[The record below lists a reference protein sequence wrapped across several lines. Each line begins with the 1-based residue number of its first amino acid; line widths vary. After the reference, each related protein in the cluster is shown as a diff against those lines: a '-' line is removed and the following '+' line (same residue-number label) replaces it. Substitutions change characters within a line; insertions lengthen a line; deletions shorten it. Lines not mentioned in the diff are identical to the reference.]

1 MSPRTRRTRS
11 DRGFAL
17 VITLSLMVLLTI
29 IAVGLLTLG
38 TISLRS
44 AGAGDAQAQA
54 YANARLAV
62 MMAIGQ
68 LQKQAGDDR
77 RVTADN
83 SILDKTAVDNSAA
96 QSYAAGVWTSWS
108 AKFDASPTQAAT
120 NYTTK
125 KTDSFRGWLMS
136 APTPADLKKPD
147 YPKSVASDTSVRLFT
162 TDLNGFELSAP
173 KVELKDGGTMAWVT
187 TQENTKAKVT
197 VDGPEKLNVLPVN
210 AVVQAPPRPS
220 LHAAVGL
227 QNPKDGFSLRT
238 NKVVSLNQIR
248 LDEKLAGG
256 NATEVQKVGTSY
268 TVYSQG
274 LMTDAVNG
282 GLKTDLSLGFEMT
295 DADWAKPSW
304 GSTTNPFRRTTLPYK
319 DNSNNSVN
327 IPTSFSQQVP
337 LFRPLPGLE
346 NPIVSVDVP
355 YDVANVSQK
364 FYAAGV
370 PTFDHLRS
378 FYRIPRYLYGG
389 TGSSVTVP
397 ERSADHIA
405 SRTTGGAGYTPSPSK
420 PFNTSSTTRRSV
432 TSIKPVLNRMVYLFS
447 MKLSSDDKVRVVI
460 TPIISL
466 WNPYNTALDIE
477 GAVAYPWIDVPFQL
491 NWNINRPG
499 GTSSSANLALSRMMG
514 YQFEGAGHGRQVNP
528 YFLCQITADGTKDI
542 NNKAIHFEPGEVRVF
557 APATTLPVEYNR
569 TANDPTSK
577 VIWMRPVDTP
587 NQFTT
592 QGGLVV
598 KMDGGV
604 GGDGNGFVATMGATD
619 TATLNM
625 TPSNNGGAY
634 HYFVSLE
641 DATRIRTPVNLNL
654 QGGVATQ
661 DVEMLNFISTYTT
674 AQSPVMTYGAL
685 KQPKPA
691 PFAVVETF
699 QRTATSDVVGA
710 PGCDLVFTMNPRNP
724 ATSHVLAPAISG
736 NVPRTAPHYQATMR
750 GVTDF
755 AQALQVTS
763 DGRRSFWGASH
774 SSSGSSILPFF
785 DLPREPMLSLAGFQS
800 ADLSSSAYGASCTI
814 GNSMA
819 SAWLRRTIV
828 ARQQPNLQT
837 GGVQVSTLPIYDTTY
852 LGNEL
857 LWDGYFFSGAAA
869 LTSPGTRPS
878 NLQTAYDPG
887 KVIASETKSVAKVV
901 EDWVKDPDKNPL
913 GNARMRLHQGSAKQS
928 DLIKDLGDPAGC
940 AVMAAHVMLDGAFNI
955 NSTDKAAWIAVLA
968 SLRGQAFDLQDGG
981 NAPASDTSF
990 PRMRHP
996 TGSANGTWNGFRTLT
1011 DAQIEGLAKEI
1022 VSQVKQRGPFQSVGE
1037 FVNRRVENTELGRCG
1052 AIQAAIDALKL
1063 NTSMLKTS
1071 FLPTFYPSDAQTNLV
1086 KFTEAGIPGF
1096 LQQGDVMQGLGSM
1109 ITCRSDTFVIRGY
1122 GEAKDAKGNVTA
1134 KAWCEAVVQR
1144 MPEFVDANADAPQ
1157 IPVASLRS
1165 DVNKNFGRRFE
1176 IVSIR
1181 RIPRPEAVG
1190 TGSLA
1195 SAP

>member
-1 MSPRTRRTRS
+1 M
-11 DRGFAL
+11 
-17 VITLSLMVLLTI
+17 ITLSLMVLLTI

-96 QSYAAGVWTSWS
+96 QAYATGVWTGWS
-108 AKFDASPTQAAT
+108 PKFDASPTQAT
-120 NYTTK
+120 VNYGAK

-136 APTPADLKKPD
+136 APTPADLKKQD
-147 YPKSVASDTSVRLFT
+147 YPATAAGTDAVALFT
-162 TDLNGFELSAP
+162 KDLNGFDLSAA
-173 KVELKDGGTMAWVT
+173 KVPVQTGGIQGTLAWVT
-187 TQENTKAKVT
+187 TQENTKAKVN
-197 VDGPEKLNVLPVN
+197 VAGPEKMTNLAVNTVL
-210 AVVQAPPRPS
+210 QAPPRPS
-220 LHAAVGL
+220 LHAAAGL
-227 QNPKDGFSLRT
+227 KNPKSDFNLRT
-238 NKVVSLNQIR
+238 NKVLSLNQIR
-248 LDEKLAGG
+248 LDQDLAGD
-256 NATEVQKVGTSY
+256 EKDLPRVGTSY

-274 LMTDAVNG
+274 LLTDAVNG

-295 DADWAKPSW
+295 DTDWAKASW
-304 GSTTNPFRRTTLPYK
+304 GSTKNPFRDTKLPYK
-319 DNSNNSVN
+319 DTAGNSVN
-327 IPTSFSQQVP
+327 IPTSFSQQMP
-337 LFRPLPGLE
+337 LFRPIPGLE

-397 ERSADHIA
+397 ERAPDHIA
-405 SRTTGGAGYTPSPSK
+405 SRTTGGAGYRPNPGK
-420 PFNTSSTTRRSV
+420 PFNSTTLRKSV
-432 TSIKPVLNRMVYLFS
+432 TSIKPVLNRMIYLFS
-447 MKLSSDDKVRVVI
+447 IKLSDDDKVRVVI
-460 TPIISL
+460 TPLVSL

-491 NWNINRPG
+491 NWNINRTTG
-499 GTSSSANLALSRMMG
+499 NSTANLALSRMMG
-514 YQFEGAGHGRQVNP
+514 YQFEANGHGRQVNP
-528 YFLCQITADGTKDI
+528 YFLCQMTADGTNSI
-542 NNKAIHFEPGEVRVF
+542 NNKPIHFEAGEVRVF
-557 APATTLPVEYNR
+557 APAKTLPVEYNR
-569 TANDPTSK
+569 TADDGSSK
-577 VIWMRPVDTP
+577 VIWMRPVDDP

-604 GGDGNGFVATMGATD
+604 QGDGNSFNAKMSPTD
-619 TATLNM
+619 TATLQM

-641 DATRIRTPVNLNL
+641 DATRIRTPVSLSA

-661 DVEMLNFISTYTT
+661 DVEMLNFISAYTS
-674 AQSPVMTYGAL
+674 AQSPVMSYAAL

-699 QRTATSDVVGA
+699 HRTATSDVGA
-710 PGCDLVFTMNPRNP
+710 QQGTTQGCDLVFSMNPRNP
-724 ATSHVLAPAISG
+724 ATSHVLAPTSGG
-736 NVPRTAPHYQATMR
+736 NVPKTAPHYQATMR

-755 AQALQVTS
+755 AQALQVTP
-763 DGRRSFWGASH
+763 DGRRSFWGSSH

-800 ADLSSSAYGASCTI
+800 ADLSSSAYGASYTI

-819 SAWLRRTIV
+819 SAWLRRTVV
-828 ARQQPNLQT
+828 ARQQSSAYS
-837 GGVQVSTLPIYDTTY
+837 GVTVSTLPIYDTTY

-869 LTSPGTRPS
+869 TTTPGTRPP
-878 NLQTAYDPG
+878 NLQTAYDAG
-887 KVIASETKSVAKVV
+887 KVIASESKPVSKVI
-901 EDWVKDPDKNPL
+901 EDFVKNPDSSPL
-913 GNARMRLHQGSAKQS
+913 GNTRMRLHQGSDQEK
-928 DLIKDLGDPAGC
+928 DLIKDLSDPAGC
-940 AVMAAHVMLDGAFNI
+940 AVIAAHLMLDGAFNI
-955 NSTDKAAWIAVLA
+955 NSTDKAAWIAVLSA
-968 SLRGQAFDLQDGG
+968 VRGQSFELQDGG
-981 NAPASDTSF
+981 NSPASDTSF

-996 TGSANGTWNGFRTLT
+996 TGKANDNWNGFRTLS

-1037 FVNRRVENTELGRCG
+1037 FVNRRVENTELGKSG
-1052 AIQAAIDALKL
+1052 AIQSAIDALQL
-1063 NTSMLKTS
+1063 NKSVLKTS
-1071 FLPTFYPSDAQTNLV
+1071 FLPTFYPSDAQTNVV
-1086 KFTEAGIPGF
+1086 KFTEAGTPGF
-1096 LQQGDVMQGLGSM
+1096 LSQGDVLQGLGSM

-1122 GEAKDAKGNVTA
+1122 GEAKDGQGNVTA

-1144 MPEFVDANADAPQ
+1144 VPEFVDPNSDKAQ
-1157 IPVASLRS
+1157 IPVASLKGV
-1165 DVNKNFGRRFE
+1165 VNQNFGRHFE
-1176 IVSIR
+1176 IVSLR
-1181 RIPRPEAVG
+1181 RIPRPEVVG
-1190 TGSLA
+1190 NGDLA
-1195 SAP
+1195 SAGQ